1 MKKNG
6 KNEELQSRREFF
18 KRAAKGALPILAGA
32 ALLSSPILSETA
44 NAMSCAGCNN
54 RCMNSCFNTLKSYI
68 YNSVAELRY
77 NSYVFNGY
85 IAGEAPIYLIPY
97 HPDVIKNSNGVL
109 TNGYGFGQE

>member
-1 MKKNG
+1 MDILNNHG
-6 KNEELQSRREFF
+6 EQNRRIGNE
-18 KRAAKGALPILAGA
+18 
-32 ALLSSPILSETA
+32 
-44 NAMSCAGCNN
+44 
-54 RCMNSCFNTLKSYI
+54 
-68 YNSVAELRY
+68 Y